1 MSLSTF
7 FLLTDTQAQ
16 HKFEFAI
23 GVDPLVV
30 PINYGT
36 YVEFG
41 PGFYDINGHGK
52 MTQAVSA
59 SFTYWPLPA
68 IGLAVGAGLRNFKS
82 QIDYTI
88 PHPINEEWAPIA
100 EGSYPFSARGW
111 GFQWRAFGD

>member
-1 MSLSTF
+1 MS
-7 FLLTDTQAQ
+7 DTKAQ
-16 HKFEFAI
+16 HTIAFAL

-52 MTQAVSA
+52 VTQAVSA
-59 SFTYWPLPA
+59 SFTYWPIPA
-68 IGLAVGAGLRNFKS
+68 VGVAVGAGLRNFKS

-88 PHPINEEWAPIA
+88 PHPFNEDAEPIS
-100 EGSYPFSARGW
+100 EGLYPFRSKG
-111 GFQWRAFGD
+111 QWLF